1 MKKAAMDSGSHKVQ
15 HYLETISNHIEIIW
29 STTTVK
35 TKNST
40 NLESGRRPKFKSAK
54 FFVFTLT
61 VNELLKCEKAAFH
74 FHAALFGVWGA
85 RSQLELPSKKVTL
98 GRGDI
103 EEGYLIYFWM
113 LPLGGSHPV
122 DCRRVC

>member
-1 MKKAAMDSGSHKVQ
+1 MQ
-15 HYLETISNHIEIIW
+15 HYLEAISNDTEIIW

-40 NLESGRRPKFKSAK
+40 NLESGRRPKFKSVE

-74 FHAALFGVWGA
+74 FHAALFGA
-85 RSQLELPSKKVTL
+85 RSHLRIKSV
-98 GRGDI
+98 
-103 EEGYLIYFWM
+103 
-113 LPLGGSHPV
+113 PLSHDGGLMRSVSAPDEPFLWV
-122 DCRRVC
+122 VEPWV

>member
-1 MKKAAMDSGSHKVQ
+1 MHNACMQSTCKISDSGSHKVQ
-15 HYLETISNHIEIIW
+15 HYLEAISNDTEIIW

-40 NLESGRRPKFKSAK
+40 NLESGRRPKFKSVE

-74 FHAALFGVWGA
+74 FHAALFGA
-85 RSQLELPSKKVTL
+85 RS
-98 GRGDI
+98 
-103 EEGYLIYFWM
+103 
-113 LPLGGSHPV
+113 PLYCVLTSLSLT
-122 DCRRVC
+122 